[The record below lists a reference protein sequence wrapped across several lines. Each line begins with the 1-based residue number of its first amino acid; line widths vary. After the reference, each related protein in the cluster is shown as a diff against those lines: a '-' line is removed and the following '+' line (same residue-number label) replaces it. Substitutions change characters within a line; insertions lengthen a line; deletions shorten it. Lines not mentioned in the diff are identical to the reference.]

1 MGVNERKTEFI
12 VSQHFQN
19 DTYKKV
25 HIEMQKSDIPKIN
38 KLLKYA
44 SKKGGGVGCPEFIIT
59 FKEVPNFSCIHIPL
73 FPDCKLWNFCP
84 SVNIL
89 VVLCK
94 TIWFCI

>member
-59 FKEVPNFSCIHIPL
+59 FKEVPNFLIVVECKAEYIDITEAEYQDLLRRSCEPEE
-73 FPDCKLWNFCP
+73 K
-84 SVNIL
+84 
-89 VVLCK
+89 
-94 TIWFCI
+94 